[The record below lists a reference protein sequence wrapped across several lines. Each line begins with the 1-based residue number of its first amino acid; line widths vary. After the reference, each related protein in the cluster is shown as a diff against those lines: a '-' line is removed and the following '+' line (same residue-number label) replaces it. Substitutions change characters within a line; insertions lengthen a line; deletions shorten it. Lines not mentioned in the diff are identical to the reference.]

1 MNAASFSS
9 FVLGQQSNSSWQN
22 SMIQID
28 YVRTKSSKQSKYQEK
43 GHFPDFLVVKVVIEK
58 RAETSKVI
66 QIIA

>member
-1 MNAASFSS
+1 
-9 FVLGQQSNSSWQN
+9 
-22 SMIQID
+22 MIQID